1 MPAALK
7 KPTLDELYRRLRDL
21 DYTQIDERMA
31 VMLNAILQ
39 LEDQGECRESATE
52 AVLMIGYTTEG
63 ISNQEQTRWLSW
75 NVDGGVRGFDLARNP
90 GLNNNTEY
98 GAGEFPLPTRPTVRS
113 TSQSSSRVPSMS
125 RTQQTTEAY
134 PDLGVLKKELE
145 KTQKERNKANLD
157 RDQAK
162 LDREKVQLE
171 REQAVNERDQ
181 ALRLLEMQKAE
192 HQQELRV
199 RENAANR
206 DQLRSELDRIEQRQ
220 RELDAQKG
228 ARPKERVVTSSRP
241 ESRMEVDEAP
251 RARARF
257 NLDREAREH
266 MSEGLEVWIPNDA
279 TSSLRSLET
288 QPIRPLMDVE
298 LPGYTT
304 TSTSSD
310 SQVSGG
316 SSRLREMGERLRQ
329 KSRESS
335 ATPDLP
341 PTWREQPVRSVVIS
355 SYKKNTEGRY
365 HRHNRLDWS
374 AEQKARRDCFH
385 DAAWVQY
392 LAPPWVPEG
401 AVHLIVGDSLVRV
414 LTRIRSHWQ
423 TGILSFAGAA
433 TPQMLA
439 TLDMLGMT
447 KVYTVTLM
455 VGTNDVSRGEARKIT
470 RLHDK
475 VSCLLEEL
483 RIQMDLILLT
493 ICTVPYNMMFD
504 QHALEMNE
512 KVRNLNKVIR
522 DIHRKSVLPV
532 RLLDVAERMEKE
544 GFPEDT
550 SSDGIHFD
558 RPRGAGWLNDVFQ
571 EHINA
576 LEADLLET
584 AQFTLGPPPNP
595 PFLAS
600 RALSGRLGPRVD
612 TRDSSRS
619 SQTRLQSATPMES
632 EEVTSSTPPGS
643 AISSV
648 VVAESKREKK
658 SMETARLRYPKKVK
672 ELDLESLECR
682 QELAETLGIERVSH
696 EDLNRHHCVD
706 WLKAHEAHF
715 SRAKLME
722 TTDLT
727 GIPTKAIL
735 GPINYRPLKLL
746 GSPGLI
752 AEPPKHRTSIARI
765 RLATPAQLKVVDKL
779 LNPGGTGLPDAAYE
793 GSKLAEDP
801 RYGKPCGSTQL
812 AKTLAV
818 YDRADPAAARVVI
831 VAGSDFEGTSPK
843 LFWPETLIYSLPGAE
858 LNQMLTLVVA
868 IKSEMPCEPE
878 LLLFAG
884 MNDHLHAMGLLEQLK
899 GDEIPTSRKIWEA
912 IQALF
917 AAMNEVREN
926 VVSRFGSKTKVVFT
940 TSPGYANMPPAL
952 QFVYAVLIL
961 IAEGNEW
968 RILMAAPNR
977 ELEPSNLRLR
987 KSELAAAWADISHAL
1002 RGFYGLADILIV
1014 LDEVLLL
1021 EISNFAR
1028 QLKFSPVIG
1037 DDHPAISKLTASLW
1051 FRSMDVKITNSTSR
1065 SRGPSNERRNVAETE
1080 KTIRIDEISFDSREW
1095 LVAIFDT
1102 KAGER
1107 HE

>member
-39 LEDQGECRESATE
+39 LEEQGECRESATE
-52 AVLMIGYTTEG
+52 AVLMVGYTTEG

-90 GLNNNTEY
+90 GLSNNTEY
-98 GAGEFPLPTRPTVRS
+98 GAGEFPLPTRPSARS
-113 TSQSSSRVPSMS
+113 TGQSSSKVPLMTRV
-125 RTQQTTEAY
+125 QQTTEAY

-145 KTQKERNKANLD
+145 KTQRERNKANLD
-157 RDQAK
+157 LDQAK
-162 LDREKVQLE
+162 LDREKAQLK
-171 REQAVNERDQ
+171 RDQ
-181 ALRLLEMQKAE
+181 AVIKRDQTLRLLEMLRAE

-199 RENAANR
+199 RENAANSE
-206 DQLRSELDRIEQRQ
+206 QLKSEMERIEQRQ

-241 ESRMEVDEAP
+241 ESGMEVDEAP
-251 RARARF
+251 RARGRF

-266 MSEGLEVWIPNDA
+266 MSEGLEVWIPNEA

-288 QPIRPLMDVE
+288 QPIRPLMDVV
-298 LPGYTT
+298 LSGYTP
-304 TSTSSD
+304 TSTSSG
-310 SQVSGG
+310 SQVSGS
-316 SSRLREMGERLRQ
+316 SSRLKELNEKFRQ
-329 KSRESS
+329 RSRESS
-335 ATPDLP
+335 ARAELP
-341 PTWREQPVRSVVIS
+341 LTWREQPVRRVMIS
-355 SYKKNTEGRY
+355 SYKKNTEKRY
-365 HRHNRLDWS
+365 PRHNRLDWN
-374 AEQKARRDCFH
+374 AEQKARRNCFH
-385 DAAWVQY
+385 DAAWVEY
-392 LAPPWVPEG
+392 LAPPRVPEG
-401 AVHLIVGDSLVRV
+401 AVHLNIGDSLLRV
-414 LTRIRSHWQ
+414 LTRIQSHWQ
-423 TGILSFAGAA
+423 TRVLSFAGAA
-433 TPQMLA
+433 TPQILA
-439 TLDMLGMT
+439 TLEMLGMT

-455 VGTNDVSRGEARKIT
+455 IGTNDVSRGEARKVT

-475 VSCLLEEL
+475 MSCLLEEL
-483 RIQMDLILLT
+483 SIQMDPILLT
-493 ICTVPYNMMFD
+493 VCTVPYNMKFD

-512 KVRNLNKVIR
+512 KVRNLNGVIR
-522 DIHRKSVLPV
+522 EIHRKSVLPI
-532 RLLDVAERMEKE
+532 RLLDVAERMEQA

-550 SSDGIHFD
+550 SNDGIHFD
-558 RPRGAGWLNDVFQ
+558 RPRGAEWLNDVFQ
-571 EHINA
+571 GHINA

-600 RALSGRLGPRVD
+600 RALSSRLGPRFD
-612 TRDSSRS
+612 SRDSSRS
-619 SQTRLQSATPMES
+619 NQARLPTTMPMKS

-643 AISSV
+643 VISSV
-648 VVAESKREKK
+648 VVAESKRVERP
-658 SMETARLRYPKKVK
+658 METARLRYPEKVK
-672 ELDLESLECR
+672 GLDLEGLGCR
-682 QELAETLGIERVSH
+682 RELAETLVIERVS
-696 EDLNRHHCVD
+696 NHCVD
-706 WLKAHEAHF
+706 WLKAHETHF

-722 TTDLT
+722 TADLT
-727 GIPTKAIL
+727 GIPTRAIM
-735 GPINYRPLKLL
+735 GTINYRPLKLL

-765 RLATPAQLKVVDKL
+765 RLATPAQLRVVDKL
-779 LNPGGTGLPDAAYE
+779 LNPGGMELPDAAYE

-801 RYGKPCGSTQL
+801 RYGKPCGITQL

-818 YDRADPAAARVVI
+818 YDRADPAAAMVVI
-831 VAGSDFEGTSPK
+831 VAGSDFKGTSPK

-884 MNDHLHAMGLLEQLK
+884 MNDHLHAAGLLEQLK
-899 GDEIPTSRKIWEA
+899 GNEPTPRKIWEA
-912 IQALF
+912 IQTLF
-917 AAMNEVREN
+917 AAMNEVQEN

-1014 LDEVLLL
+1014 LDEVILL

-1028 QLKFSPVIG
+1028 QLNFSPVIG
-1037 DDHPAISKLTASLW
+1037 DDHPAINQLTASLW
-1051 FRSMDVKITNSTSR
+1051 FRSMEVTITGSTGKSG
-1065 SRGPSNERRNVAETE
+1065 GPSNERRNVAEAE
-1080 KTIRIDEISFDSREW
+1080 NNWSRW
-1095 LVAIFDT
+1095 HIV
-1102 KAGER
+1102 
-1107 HE
+1107 